1 MPLQFEIKVVPG
13 SGRSAFVLDK
23 AGQLKC
29 FVKNQAQDGRANLE
43 LIKLLAKNLGVTQTD
58 ITIVMGATSRKKVI
72 RISSNM
78 TYAQLL
84 VALHLDRQQALFAVA
99 GNRKD

>member
-1 MPLQFEIKVVPG
+1 MMPLQFEIKVVPG

-23 AGQLKC
+23 AGHIKC
-29 FVKNQAQDGRANLE
+29 FLKNQAQDGKANLE

-58 ITIVMGATSRKKVI
+58 ISIVMGATGRTKVI
-72 RISSNM
+72 RINSSM

-84 VALHLDRQQALFAVA
+84 VALQLDRQQALF
-99 GNRKD
+99 K